1 MSSASWCNF
10 LTTDD
15 NIGIV
20 LLIPA
25 AIFIVPSTV
34 TTAFRLWARKH
45 SLGSDDWT
53 IFIAAILTIVL
64 NALSIVGVKHGKG
77 RHVCCLGDDSIA
89 DIGRLVGQEHY
100 TSALDF
106 GHRRRFNGNKYDGA
120 VVNVVL
126 QRFAF
131 IQFGCKLLSRC
142 SLIWRALC
150 YLFMLWSLQ
159 LSPRKK
165 IAVGVVM
172 ALGTIAFVFAIL
184 RAASLSLGLSDT
196 TYDYKLTGTW
206 MTLEVNFGLI
216 ASKIGPMHALLSKRG
231 ESQASYAY
239 GTQEHASNV
248 QRSRPATRLHSNEND
263 SDHSL
268 VDAHS
273 DGRRKWTGANAPLSN
288 ESISDDIKL
297 ERVQSASS
305 RRSLEKSL
313 SKW

>member
-106 GHRRRFNGNKYDGA
+106 GHRRRFNGNKYDGCLRGA
-120 VVNVVL
+120 IGTVQASL
-126 QRFAF
+126 
-131 IQFGCKLLSRC
+131 CLLEQEQC
-142 SLIWRALC
+142 
-150 YLFMLWSLQ
+150 
-159 LSPRKK
+159 
-165 IAVGVVM
+165 
-172 ALGTIAFVFAIL
+172 AFVFAIL